1 MSHAAPYPAFALP
14 HRELRVTVGE
24 LTTDTGAVGHVVFDG
39 EAPPEIT
46 GLSAARAAELGF
58 TPKVG
63 STLVLVAGDDP
74 VTVLL
79 GGGDRAA
86 ADATAL
92 RNIAAHLA
100 RAVPHQEHLALRVPE
115 TAIPVADA
123 MAALVEGAALARYV
137 YRIGEDGPEAKLS
150 SLALLAEPGDDAA
163 AGIARGQLTV
173 RATKL
178 ARDLGGTPGGMLTA
192 TRFGEVA
199 LDLGVKAG
207 LEVTVVGEDELV
219 ELGCGGLLG
228 INLGSVEPP
237 VMIKLVYRP
246 DGEPAGKLALVGKG
260 IMYDAGGLALKPGD
274 EVHAVMKNDMSG
286 AGAIF
291 AAMTVL
297 GELGCRAQ
305 VTGYLMCTDNMP
317 SGSALRLGDIVVM
330 RGGKTVEVVNTD
342 AEGRMVMGDALV
354 LATEEPVDAIIDVA
368 TLTGAALRTL
378 GTEIAAVLGNDE
390 ALLDRVKASAE
401 RTDEPVW
408 ELPLAHRYRS
418 ELDSPLADLRNMGG
432 ANAGTIT
439 AALFLEEFVAGKPWA
454 HIDIA
459 GTAQSW
465 SASGWRNNG
474 VTGFGARLLIDLALN
489 FSVGHTVERTA
500 R

>member
-1 MSHAAPYPAFALP
+1 MHDDI
-14 HRELRVTVGE
+14 E
-24 LTTDTGAVGHVVFDG
+24 LTRGRVRRVLTERIVPAIHG
-39 EAPPEIT
+39 
-46 GLSAARAAELGF
+46 ARAAVQLDWPPLAGEPIPPSEGLALEYTPYQVGAPWGPAWGTTWFRVRGTVPPEWAGRRVELLADLGF
-58 TPKVG
+58 DVNMTG
-63 STLVLVAGDDP
+63 FQA
-74 VTVLL
+74 
-79 GGGDRAA
+79 
-86 ADATAL
+86 
-92 RNIAAHLA
+92 
-100 RAVPHQEHLALRVPE
+100 
-115 TAIPVADA
+115 
-123 MAALVEGAALARYV
+123 
-137 YRIGEDGPEAKLS
+137 EA
-150 SLALLAEPGDDAA
+150 
-163 AGIARGQLTV
+163 
-173 RATKL
+173 
-178 ARDLGGTPGGMLTA
+178 
-192 TRFGEVA
+192 
-199 LDLGVKAG
+199 
-207 LEVTVVGEDELV
+207 
-219 ELGCGGLLG
+219 
-228 INLGSVEPP
+228 
-237 VMIKLVYRP
+237 LVYRP

-459 GTAQSW
+459 GTAQSR

>member
-219 ELGCGGLLG
+219 ELGCGGLARHQPRQRRAARDDQAGL
-228 INLGSVEPP
+228 
-237 VMIKLVYRP
+237 
-246 DGEPAGKLALVGKG
+246 PAG
-260 IMYDAGGLALKPGD
+260 
-274 EVHAVMKNDMSG
+274 
-286 AGAIF
+286 
-291 AAMTVL
+291 
-297 GELGCRAQ
+297 R
-305 VTGYLMCTDNMP
+305 
-317 SGSALRLGDIVVM
+317 
-330 RGGKTVEVVNTD
+330 
-342 AEGRMVMGDALV
+342 
-354 LATEEPVDAIIDVA
+354 
-368 TLTGAALRTL
+368 
-378 GTEIAAVLGNDE
+378 
-390 ALLDRVKASAE
+390 
-401 RTDEPVW
+401 
-408 ELPLAHRYRS
+408 
-418 ELDSPLADLRNMGG
+418 
-432 ANAGTIT
+432 
-439 AALFLEEFVAGKPWA
+439 
-454 HIDIA
+454 
-459 GTAQSW
+459 
-465 SASGWRNNG
+465 
-474 VTGFGARLLIDLALN
+474 
-489 FSVGHTVERTA
+489 
-500 R
+500 